1 MRAKS
6 REKQFQKQSENE
18 EYKAVSAFSVSLC
31 VVIGAWRSQKKRK
44 GGCGKWL
51 NSRGKPGIF

>member
-6 REKQFQKQSENE
+6 REKQLQKQSENE

-31 VVIGAWRSQKKRK
+31 VVIGAWRSQKEE
-44 GGCGKWL
+44 GSGW
-51 NSRGKPGIF
+51 